1 MGAFGRGGSAWYA
14 RSAPMSSSTL
24 LHAAMSRRS
33 RTSDQTRRR
42 GMRGSLHG
50 SAALFR
56 VHIHGENQNPAGALL
71 RAGREVRADEMT
83 RGSIIYSSKTVS
95 RRDTS

>member
-1 MGAFGRGGSAWYA
+1 
-14 RSAPMSSSTL
+14 
-24 LHAAMSRRS
+24 
-33 RTSDQTRRR
+33 
-42 GMRGSLHG
+42 MRGSLHG